1 MPDTGPQQQ
10 QKIQIRFNQQS
21 PLIKPLNQTLPTSTI
36 NTSNWD
42 QQ

>member
-1 MPDTGPQQQ
+1 MAETYPQQQ
-10 QKIQIRFNQQS
+10 QKIQVRFNQQS
-21 PLIKPLNQTLPTSTI
+21 PSIKPLNQTLPTSTI